1 MAVEWIKSLFS
12 LVKFDMQACC
22 MPSLLNLIG
31 SPHPPT
37 QSISRLKVCWCTDK
51 REGLG
56 VWLWQTYALNLSVKY
71 LSLGLQKTRLQK
83 SCTRTYCCIELR
95 YNHVRLYVLR
105 WLLIGFA
112 PARHGGI
119 SQVFTPNQTSW
130 AVYAKLCMLSL
141 KILLP
146 LYWATSDS
154 VCLKISKLIWKPRTT
169 YRQK

>member
-22 MPSLLNLIG
+22 MLSLLNLIG
-31 SPHPPT
+31 SPHPPI

-83 SCTRTYCCIELR
+83 SCARTYYCIELL
-95 YNHVRLYVLR
+95 YNHVQLYVLR

-112 PARHGGI
+112 PARHGGNPRF
-119 SQVFTPNQTSW
+119 FTPNQTSR
-130 AVYAKLCMLSL
+130 AVYAKSSC
-141 KILLP
+141 
-146 LYWATSDS
+146 
-154 VCLKISKLIWKPRTT
+154 KLWWPRSICSE
-169 YRQK
+169 QWI